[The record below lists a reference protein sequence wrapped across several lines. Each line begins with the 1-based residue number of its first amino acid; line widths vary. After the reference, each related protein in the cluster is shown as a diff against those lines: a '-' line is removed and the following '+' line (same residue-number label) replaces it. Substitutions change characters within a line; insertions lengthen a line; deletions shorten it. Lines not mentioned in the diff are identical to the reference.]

1 MKQYLQTM
9 VEAGVTRFTVSN
21 PVSKTSLYKK
31 ITAEKKQKG
40 FQIAKYTEKQVFH
53 ENVSADQLAEA
64 LTLLTEGKF
73 RQINGFSPDGEHI
86 LLISKK
92 GACKYSVKQSAT
104 AVKQTETHNRKKEYL
119 LPEGEVIPPLV
130 DMGIFTAEGRWWPPC
145 TASTSRSTASWR

>member
-86 LLISKK
+86 LLISRK
-92 GACKYSVKQSAT
+92 GACKY
-104 AVKQTETHNRKKEYL
+104 RL
-119 LPEGEVIPPLV
+119 
-130 DMGIFTAEGRWWPPC
+130 
-145 TASTSRSTASWR
+145 